1 MEYQEESSNRPFIV
15 ASVALGGLF
24 VAGLVSL
31 GLYAFKIKPAQASA
45 SATQIAEINI
55 SNTQVA
61 VYAEATSVAQVAA
74 VVSSDTEQQARLAS
88 SLGSDANEAAI
99 DSVEV
104 LPAEPIVVQAQVS
117 SPNSESSIVETDNKV
132 IASSSTSD
140 LNNDAN
146 TSLVS
151 VDMAEGV
158 ASPETLPDT
167 GFADEVGLPVLVLA
181 MMVLISVVIVTRSVR
196 RFANG

>member
-1 MEYQEESSNRPFIV
+1 MEYQEESSNRPFII

-45 SATQIAEINI
+45 SATQIAEINV

-74 VVSSDTEQQARLAS
+74 VVASDNEQQARVAS
-88 SLGSDANEAAI
+88 NLESNANESAANSI
-99 DSVEV
+99 AV
-104 LPAEPIVVQAQVS
+104 LPAEPIYGVKAPVS
-117 SPNSESSIVETDNKV
+117 STNSESSVVQSAIKAVTSSTNDVEV
-132 IASSSTSD
+132 YSSSV
-140 LNNDAN
+140 N
-146 TSLVS
+146 TVES
-151 VDMAEGV
+151 V

-167 GFADEVGLPVLVLA
+167 GFADEVGLPILVSA
-181 MMVLISVVIVTRSVR
+181 MLTLISIVIVTRSVR
-196 RFANG
+196 RFASN

>member
-74 VVSSDTEQQARLAS
+74 VVSSDNEQQARVAS
-88 SLGSDANEAAI
+88 SLGSDANESVI

-104 LPAEPIVVQAQVS
+104 LPAEPVDVVQAPVS
-117 SPNSESSIVETDNKV
+117 STNSEASVVETANKA
-132 IASSSTSD
+132 IASSGI
-140 LNNDAN
+140 NDVD
-146 TSLVS
+146 VS
-151 VDMAEGV
+151 SGTVDIVEGV

-167 GFADEVGLPVLVLA
+167 GFADEVGLPVLVFA
-181 MMVLISVVIVTRSVR
+181 MLLLISIVIVTRSVR

>member
-31 GLYAFKIKPAQASA
+31 GLYPFKIKPAQASA

-104 LPAEPIVVQAQVS
+104 LPAEPIVVHAQVS

>member
-45 SATQIAEINI
+45 SATQIAEINV

-74 VVSSDTEQQARLAS
+74 VVSSDTEQQARVAA
-88 SLGSDANEAAI
+88 SLGSDANESTI

-104 LPAEPIVVQAQVS
+104 LPAEPVDVVQAPVS
-117 SPNSESSIVETDNKV
+117 STNSEASVVETANKA
-132 IASSSTSD
+132 ISSSGI
-140 LNNDAN
+140 NDVD
-146 TSLVS
+146 VS
-151 VDMAEGV
+151 SGTVDIVEGV

-167 GFADEVGLPVLVLA
+167 GFADEVGLPVLVFA
-181 MMVLISVVIVTRSVR
+181 MLLLISIVIVTRSVR

>member
-31 GLYAFKIKPAQASA
+31 GLYAFKIKPAQAGA
-45 SATQIAEINI
+45 SATQIAEINV

-61 VYAEATSVAQVAA
+61 IYAEATSVAQVAA
-74 VVSSDTEQQARLAS
+74 VVSSDNEQQARVAS
-88 SLGSDANEAAI
+88 SLGSDANESAI

-104 LPAEPIVVQAQVS
+104 LPAEPVDVVQAPVS
-117 SPNSESSIVETDNKV
+117 STNSEASVVETANKA
-132 IASSSTSD
+132 ISSSGI
-140 LNNDAN
+140 NDVD
-146 TSLVS
+146 VS
-151 VDMAEGV
+151 SGTADIVGGV

-167 GFADEVGLPVLVLA
+167 GFADEVGLPVLVFA
-181 MMVLISVVIVTRSVR
+181 MLLLISIVIVTRSVR

>member
-45 SATQIAEINI
+45 SATQIAEINV

-74 VVSSDTEQQARLAS
+74 VVSSDTEQQARVAA
-88 SLGSDANEAAI
+88 SLGSDANESAI

-104 LPAEPIVVQAQVS
+104 LPAEPVDVVQAPVS
-117 SPNSESSIVETDNKV
+117 STNSEASVVETANKA
-132 IASSSTSD
+132 IASSGI
-140 LNNDAN
+140 NDVDV
-146 TSLVS
+146 SSGS
-151 VDMAEGV
+151 VDVVEGV

-181 MMVLISVVIVTRSVR
+181 MLVLISVVIVTRSVR

>member
-31 GLYAFKIKPAQASA
+31 GLYAFKIKPAQAGA
-45 SATQIAEINI
+45 SATQIAEINV

-74 VVSSDTEQQARLAS
+74 VVSSDNEQQARVAS
-88 SLGSDANEAAI
+88 SLGSDANESAI

-104 LPAEPIVVQAQVS
+104 LPAEPVDVVQAPVS
-117 SPNSESSIVETDNKV
+117 STNSEASVVETANKA
-132 IASSSTSD
+132 ISSSGI
-140 LNNDAN
+140 NDVD
-146 TSLVS
+146 VS
-151 VDMAEGV
+151 SGTVDIVEGV

-167 GFADEVGLPVLVLA
+167 GFADEVGLPVLVFA
-181 MMVLISVVIVTRSVR
+181 MLLLISIVIVTRSVR

>member
-1 MEYQEESSNRPFIV
+1 MEYQEESSNRPFII

-45 SATQIAEINI
+45 SATQIAEINV

-74 VVSSDTEQQARLAS
+74 VVASDNEQQARVAS
-88 SLGSDANEAAI
+88 NLESNANESAANSI
-99 DSVEV
+99 AV
-104 LPAEPIVVQAQVS
+104 LPAEPINGVKAPVS
-117 SPNSESSIVETDNKV
+117 STNSESSVVQSAIKAVTSSTNDVEV
-132 IASSSTSD
+132 YSSSV
-140 LNNDAN
+140 N
-146 TSLVS
+146 TVES
-151 VDMAEGV
+151 V

-167 GFADEVGLPVLVLA
+167 GFADEVGLPILVSA
-181 MMVLISVVIVTRSVR
+181 MLTLISIVIVTRSVR
-196 RFANG
+196 RFASN

>member
-1 MEYQEESSNRPFIV
+1 MEYQEESSNRPFII

-45 SATQIAEINI
+45 SATQIAEINV

-74 VVSSDTEQQARLAS
+74 VVASDNEQQARVAS
-88 SLGSDANEAAI
+88 SLDSNANESAANSI
-99 DSVEV
+99 AV
-104 LPAEPIVVQAQVS
+104 LPAEPVSVVKAPVS
-117 SPNSESSIVETDNKV
+117 STNSESSVVQSDNKAV
-132 IASSSTSD
+132 TSST
-140 LNNDAN
+140 NNVEVYSN
-146 TSLVS
+146 S
-151 VDMAEGV
+151 VDTVESV

-167 GFADEVGLPVLVLA
+167 GFADEVGLPVLVSA
-181 MMVLISVVIVTRSVR
+181 MLTLISIVIVTRSVR
-196 RFANG
+196 RFASN

>member
-1 MEYQEESSNRPFIV
+1 MEYQEESSNRPFII

-45 SATQIAEINI
+45 SATQIAEINV

-74 VVSSDTEQQARLAS
+74 VVASDNEQQARVSS
-88 SLGSDANEAAI
+88 SLDSNANESDTNSI
-99 DSVEV
+99 QV
-104 LPAEPIVVQAQVS
+104 LPAEPISVVQAPVS
-117 SPNSESSIVETDNKV
+117 ATNSESSVVQSDNKAV
-132 IASSSTSD
+132 TSSINAIEVYS
-140 LNNDAN
+140 N
-146 TSLVS
+146 S
-151 VDMAEGV
+151 VDTVESV

-167 GFADEVGLPVLVLA
+167 GFADEVGLPVLVSAMLA
-181 MMVLISVVIVTRSVR
+181 LISIVIVTRSVR
-196 RFANG
+196 RFASN

>member
-45 SATQIAEINI
+45 SATQIAEINV

-61 VYAEATSVAQVAA
+61 VYAEATSVAQGAA
-74 VVSSDTEQQARLAS
+74 VVSSDTEQQARVAA
-88 SLGSDANEAAI
+88 SLGSDANESAI

-104 LPAEPIVVQAQVS
+104 LPAEPVDVVQATVS
-117 SPNSESSIVETDNKV
+117 STNSEASVVETANKA
-132 IASSSTSD
+132 IASSGI
-140 LNNDAN
+140 NDVDV
-146 TSLVS
+146 SSGS
-151 VDMAEGV
+151 VDVVEGV

-167 GFADEVGLPVLVLA
+167 GFADEVGLPVLVFA
-181 MMVLISVVIVTRSVR
+181 MLLLISIVIVTRSVR

>member
-117 SPNSESSIVETDNKV
+117 STNSESSIVETDNKV

-167 GFADEVGLPVLVLA
+167 GFADEVGLPVLALA
-181 MMVLISVVIVTRSVR
+181 MFVLISVVIVTRSVR

>member
-1 MEYQEESSNRPFIV
+1 MEYQEESSNRPFII

-45 SATQIAEINI
+45 SATQIAEINV

-74 VVSSDTEQQARLAS
+74 VVASDNEQQARVSS
-88 SLGSDANEAAI
+88 SLDSNANESDTNSI
-99 DSVEV
+99 QV
-104 LPAEPIVVQAQVS
+104 LPAEPISVVQAPVS
-117 SPNSESSIVETDNKV
+117 ATNSESSVVQSDNKAV
-132 IASSSTSD
+132 TSSINAVEVYS
-140 LNNDAN
+140 N
-146 TSLVS
+146 S
-151 VDMAEGV
+151 VDTVESV

-167 GFADEVGLPVLVLA
+167 GFADEVGLPVLVSA
-181 MMVLISVVIVTRSVR
+181 MLTLISIVIVTRSVR
-196 RFANG
+196 RFASN

>member
-74 VVSSDTEQQARLAS
+74 VVSSDTEQQARVAA
-88 SLGSDANEAAI
+88 SLGSDANESAI

-104 LPAEPIVVQAQVS
+104 LPAEPVDVVQAPVS
-117 SPNSESSIVETDNKV
+117 STNSEASVVETANKA
-132 IASSSTSD
+132 IASSGI
-140 LNNDAN
+140 NDVDV
-146 TSLVS
+146 SSGS
-151 VDMAEGV
+151 VDVVEGV

-167 GFADEVGLPVLVLA
+167 GVADEVGLPVLVFA
-181 MMVLISVVIVTRSVR
+181 MLLLISIVIVTRSVR

>member
-1 MEYQEESSNRPFIV
+1 MEYQEESSNRPFII

-45 SATQIAEINI
+45 SATQIAEINV

-74 VVSSDTEQQARLAS
+74 VVSSDTEQQARVAA
-88 SLGSDANEAAI
+88 SLGSDANESTI

-104 LPAEPIVVQAQVS
+104 FPAEPVDVVQAPVS
-117 SPNSESSIVETDNKV
+117 STNSEASVVETANKA
-132 IASSSTSD
+132 ISSSGI
-140 LNNDAN
+140 NDVD
-146 TSLVS
+146 VS
-151 VDMAEGV
+151 SGTVDIVEGV

-167 GFADEVGLPVLVLA
+167 GFADEVGLPVLVFA
-181 MMVLISVVIVTRSVR
+181 MLLLISIVIVTRSVR

>member
-1 MEYQEESSNRPFIV
+1 M
-15 ASVALGGLF
+15 
-24 VAGLVSL
+24 SL

-117 SPNSESSIVETDNKV
+117 STNSESSIVETDNKV

>member
-1 MEYQEESSNRPFIV
+1 MYRRLDLKSED
-15 ASVALGGLF
+15 L
-24 VAGLVSL
+24 
-31 GLYAFKIKPAQASA
+31 
-45 SATQIAEINI
+45 EINK
-55 SNTQVA
+55 
-61 VYAEATSVAQVAA
+61 
-74 VVSSDTEQQARLAS
+74 R
-88 SLGSDANEAAI
+88 GPRSDANEAAI

-117 SPNSESSIVETDNKV
+117 STNSESSIVETDNKV

-181 MMVLISVVIVTRSVR
+181 MFVLISVVIVTRSVR

>member
-15 ASVALGGLF
+15 ASVSLGGLF

-45 SATQIAEINI
+45 SATQIAEINV

-74 VVSSDTEQQARLAS
+74 VVSSDTEQQARVAA
-88 SLGSDANEAAI
+88 SLGSDANESAI

-104 LPAEPIVVQAQVS
+104 LPAEPVDVVQAPVS
-117 SPNSESSIVETDNKV
+117 STNSEASVVETANKA
-132 IASSSTSD
+132 IASSGI
-140 LNNDAN
+140 NDVDV
-146 TSLVS
+146 SSGS
-151 VDMAEGV
+151 VDVVEGV

-167 GFADEVGLPVLVLA
+167 GFADEVGLPVLVFA
-181 MMVLISVVIVTRSVR
+181 MLLLISIVIVTRSVR

>member
-31 GLYAFKIKPAQASA
+31 GLYAFKIKPAQAGA
-45 SATQIAEINI
+45 SATQIAEINV

-74 VVSSDTEQQARLAS
+74 VVSSDNEQQARVAS
-88 SLGSDANEAAI
+88 SLGSDANESAI

-104 LPAEPIVVQAQVS
+104 LPAEPVDVVQAPVS
-117 SPNSESSIVETDNKV
+117 STNSEASVVETANKA
-132 IASSSTSD
+132 IASSGI
-140 LNNDAN
+140 NDVDV
-146 TSLVS
+146 SSGS
-151 VDMAEGV
+151 VDVVEGV

-167 GFADEVGLPVLVLA
+167 GFADEVGLPVLVFA
-181 MMVLISVVIVTRSVR
+181 MLLLISIVIVTRSVR

>member
-45 SATQIAEINI
+45 SATQIAEINV

-104 LPAEPIVVQAQVS
+104 LPAEPVDVVQAPVS
-117 SPNSESSIVETDNKV
+117 STNSEASVVETANKA
-132 IASSSTSD
+132 IASSGI
-140 LNNDAN
+140 NDVDV
-146 TSLVS
+146 SSGS
-151 VDMAEGV
+151 VDVVEGV

-167 GFADEVGLPVLVLA
+167 GFADEVGLPVLVFA
-181 MMVLISVVIVTRSVR
+181 MLLLISIVIVTRSVR

>member
-45 SATQIAEINI
+45 SATQIAEINV

-74 VVSSDTEQQARLAS
+74 VVSSDTEQQARVAA
-88 SLGSDANEAAI
+88 SLGSDAKESAL

-104 LPAEPIVVQAQVS
+104 LPAEPVDVVQAPVS
-117 SPNSESSIVETDNKV
+117 STNSEASVVETANKAM
-132 IASSSTSD
+132 ASSGI
-140 LNNDAN
+140 NDVD
-146 TSLVS
+146 VS
-151 VDMAEGV
+151 SGTVDIVEGV

-167 GFADEVGLPVLVLA
+167 GFADEVGLPVLVFA
-181 MMVLISVVIVTRSVR
+181 MLLLISIVIVTRSVR

>member
-1 MEYQEESSNRPFIV
+1 MEYQEESSNRPFII

-45 SATQIAEINI
+45 SATQIAEINV

-74 VVSSDTEQQARLAS
+74 VVASDNEQQARVSS
-88 SLGSDANEAAI
+88 SLDSNANESNTNSI
-99 DSVEV
+99 QV
-104 LPAEPIVVQAQVS
+104 LPAEPISVVQAPVS
-117 SPNSESSIVETDNKV
+117 ATNSESSVVQSDNKAV
-132 IASSSTSD
+132 TSSINAVEVYS
-140 LNNDAN
+140 N
-146 TSLVS
+146 S
-151 VDMAEGV
+151 VDTVESV

-167 GFADEVGLPVLVLA
+167 GFADEVGLPVLVSAMLA
-181 MMVLISVVIVTRSVR
+181 LISIVIVTRSVR
-196 RFANG
+196 RFASN

>member
-45 SATQIAEINI
+45 SATQIAEINV

-74 VVSSDTEQQARLAS
+74 VVSSDNEQQARVAS
-88 SLGSDANEAAI
+88 SLGSDANESVI

-104 LPAEPIVVQAQVS
+104 LPAEPVDVVQAPVS
-117 SPNSESSIVETDNKV
+117 STNSEASVVETANKA
-132 IASSSTSD
+132 IASSGI
-140 LNNDAN
+140 NDVDV
-146 TSLVS
+146 SSGS
-151 VDMAEGV
+151 VDVVEGV

-167 GFADEVGLPVLVLA
+167 GFADEVGLPVLVFA
-181 MMVLISVVIVTRSVR
+181 MLLLISIVIVTRSVR

>member
-31 GLYAFKIKPAQASA
+31 GLYAFKIKPARASA
-45 SATQIAEINI
+45 SATQIAEINV

-74 VVSSDTEQQARLAS
+74 VVSSDTEQQARVAA
-88 SLGSDANEAAI
+88 SLGSDANESAI

-104 LPAEPIVVQAQVS
+104 LPAEPVDVVQAPVS
-117 SPNSESSIVETDNKV
+117 STNSEASVVETANKA
-132 IASSSTSD
+132 IASSGI
-140 LNNDAN
+140 NDVDV
-146 TSLVS
+146 SSGS
-151 VDMAEGV
+151 VDVVEGV

>member
-1 MEYQEESSNRPFIV
+1 MEYQEESSNRPFVV

-31 GLYAFKIKPAQASA
+31 GLYAFKIKPAQAGA
-45 SATQIAEINI
+45 SATQIAEINV

-74 VVSSDTEQQARLAS
+74 VVASDTEQQARVAAS
-88 SLGSDANEAAI
+88 SGSDANESAI

-104 LPAEPIVVQAQVS
+104 SPAEPVAVVQALMS
-117 SPNSESSIVETDNKV
+117 STNSESSVVETANKT
-132 IASSSTSD
+132 IASSGGSNGVAIS
-140 LNNDAN
+140 
-146 TSLVS
+146 SGS
-151 VDMAEGV
+151 VDIVEAD

-167 GFADEVGLPVLVLA
+167 GFADEVGLPVLVFA
-181 MMVLISVVIVTRSVR
+181 MLLLISVVIVTRSVR